1 MEFLTSDLSGKVINF
16 FRLIILLII
25 SFYADYLFA
34 DNHLNRENQ
43 IKAVYLTHFAEL
55 TDWPEKFKHDTIFT
69 ICLYGQPLLAPFL
82 EELSPELINNKQ
94 LEIVLINSLE
104 IQNNCR
110 IIYFNDTDFIESEQ
124 EILTS
129 YHEVVL
135 VGNSRQF
142 VKNGG
147 SISFVLERNKI
158 KLIIN
163 LSQIRRSGLD
173 ISSKLLRIA
182 EVIE

>member
-1 MEFLTSDLSGKVINF
+1 LELLTPNLFSKVIRF
-16 FRLIILLII
+16 AGLILFLII
-25 SFYADYLFA
+25 SSYADYLFA
-34 DNHLNRENQ
+34 DNRLNRENQ

-55 TDWPEKFKHDTIFT
+55 TRWPEKLDHDTTFT
-69 ICLYGQPLLAPFL
+69 ICLYDQPLLVPFL
-82 EELSPELINNKQ
+82 EELSHELINNKQ
-94 LEIVLINSLE
+94 LKVVQIESLN

-110 IIYFNDTDFIESEQ
+110 IIYFNNTDTIESEP
-124 EILTS
+124 ELSALYPEMLLI
-129 YHEVVL
+129 
-135 VGNSRQF
+135 GNSRQF

-147 SISFVLERNKI
+147 SISFVLEENKI

-163 LSQIRRSGLD
+163 LGQVRHSGLD